1 MSISDAELKKEY
13 PLLDYFYINDLRV
26 ASSSGKT
33 RTNVNPHLGIP
44 NGEFQEASEDDT
56 VKAILAAREAF
67 DSGIWTSVSSFDRSK
82 ILASISTI
90 LYRDKKLFAAAESL
104 DTAKRISESL
114 QDVDDSA
121 SVFLYYS
128 NLAETSFHRDCLPDQ
143 TEVRSTVIHEPVG
156 VVSMIT
162 PWNYPLLQASWKIA
176 PAIAAGCT
184 FVIKPSEFTPRTT
197 SMLMQVLCE
206 AGLPRGVANLI
217 LGSGPSAGGPMS
229 THEAVDMISFTGGL
243 ETGKHLMGNASKTIK
258 RVALELGGKNPNIIF
273 EDSDLDVAIDNAV
286 FAAFL
291 HSGQTCSAGTRLIV
305 ERSIH
310 ERVAAE
316 IARRADLIVLGGPYD
331 EEVEAG
337 PLINEAHLAKIERF
351 VRDALKEGAV
361 LLAGGSRP
369 TETHLRD
376 GFFFRPTVLG
386 SCKGEMRCVQEESFG
401 PILTI
406 ETFDTEQEAV
416 EIGNNTIFGLAGA
429 VWTQDLEKAARIA
442 GSLRH
447 GTIWIN
453 DFHPYVA
460 QAEWGGFKQS
470 GLGRELGPGGLSEYL
485 ETKHIWENRKPSK
498 SGWFVRGTSRN
509 GIKISK

>member
-1 MSISDAELKKEY
+1 MSVSDTDLRKKY
-13 PLLDYFYINDLRV
+13 PLVERLYIDGLRV
-26 ASSSGKT
+26 TSSSGRT
-33 RTNVNPHLGIP
+33 RINVNPHRGTP
-44 NGEFQEASEDDT
+44 NGEFQEANEDDT
-56 VKAILAAREAF
+56 IDAILAARRAF
-67 DSGIWTSVSSFDRSK
+67 DSGIWNSVSNFDRSK
-82 ILASISTI
+82 ILTSISSI
-90 LYRDKKLFAAAESL
+90 LERDKEQFAAAESL

-114 QDVDDSA
+114 QDVDDSV
-121 SVFLYYS
+121 SVFLYYAS
-128 NLAETSFHRDCLPDQ
+128 MAATSIDRDCLPDQ
-143 TEVRSTVIHEPVG
+143 TDIHSTVIHEPVG

-206 AGLPRGVANLI
+206 AGLPPGVANLI
-217 LGSGPSAGGPMS
+217 LGSGLSAGGPMS

-243 ETGKHLMGNASKTIK
+243 ETGRHLMGNASKTVK

-273 EDSDLDVAIDNAV
+273 EDSDVEVAIDNAV

-316 IARRADLIVLGGPYD
+316 IARRADHIVLGGPYD
-331 EEVEAG
+331 EGVEAG
-337 PLINEAHLAKIERF
+337 PLINEAHLGKIERF

-369 TETHLRD
+369 TETHLRE
-376 GFFFRPTVLG
+376 GFFFRPTVLD
-386 SCKGEMRCVQEESFG
+386 SCNAEMKCVQEESFG

-406 ETFDTEQEAV
+406 ETFDSEQEAV
-416 EIGNNTIFGLAGA
+416 DIGNSTIFGLAGG
-429 VWTQDLEKAARIA
+429 VWTQDLEKANRIA
-442 GSLRH
+442 RRLRH

-460 QAEWGGFKQS
+460 QAEWGGYKQS

-485 ETKHIWENRKPSK
+485 ETKHIWENRNPSK
-498 SGWFVRGTSRN
+498 SGWFVQGTQQR
-509 GIKISK
+509 